1 MPDLSLKFV
10 IQTLDKGGV
19 ATFRRIRQEV
29 RGLNQDVKVS
39 PGGWTQTR
47 TAIDRTTTAAERF
60 NTAGR
65 RGGRTLDELIDRQR
79 RLRRETA
86 QTESVWSRMTRTF
99 GMGGGGGGAGG
110 GGRAGGGLGGA
121 AGAAG
126 AARLAGGVGTV
137 AVAGGAAT
145 VGAGFA
151 GVKSAISTGARFESY
166 RASLKT
172 IEGDFARADRSMSWV
187 QEFAKT
193 TPYELDQVM
202 AAFVQLK
209 AYGMDPVDGTLR
221 SLGDASSAMQKDLL
235 TAVEMMADAQTG
247 EFERLKEFGIRAKQ
261 QGDKV
266 TFSYNRAGKE
276 MTVTSRKTAT
286 EIRRTLLG
294 IFDGSFKGAMDE
306 QSRTW
311 NGMMSNMGDTGTG
324 FLKKIADKGSFDAAK
339 KELSGFLAFLQK
351 AEADGRL
358 DKWASDISESL
369 VKLITT
375 GAAIAREINWVQLA
389 KNINGVAEAVLALVR
404 AGNQVGELFT
414 PGFWNFNIEK
424 KGGEGPDLLYQA
436 FGRKPGRRTSAAG
449 GFDDFRANPWAFDP
463 GGEFRL
469 PGARPRFSYEMP
481 SERRTLAGREAI
493 RSLSRGPDWTLPAG
507 PPQRLSGAISIG
519 LAPGLELRS
528 ADFGPDID
536 YRRGPAGGGQ

>member
-19 ATFRRIRQEV
+19 ATFRRIRNEV
-29 RGLNQDVKVS
+29 RGLNQDVKAS
-39 PGGWTQTR
+39 PGGWSQAR

-86 QTESVWSRMTRTF
+86 QTESVWSRLARTI
-99 GMGGGGGGAGG
+99 GMGGGGAGG
-110 GGRAGGGLGGA
+110 GGGRGGGMGGAGGA
-121 AGAAG
+121 AMAS
-126 AARLAGGVGTV
+126 RMAGGVGTV

-145 VGAGFA
+145 VGVGFA
-151 GVKSAISTGARFESY
+151 GVKSSINTGARFESY

-172 IEGDFARADRSMSWV
+172 IEGDFAKADRSMAWV
-187 QEFAKT
+187 QDFAKR

-209 AYGMDPVDGTLR
+209 AYGMDPMDGTLR
-221 SLGDASSAMQKDLL
+221 SLGDASSAMQKDVL

-247 EFERLKEFGIRAKQ
+247 EFERLKEFGVRARQ
-261 QGDKV
+261 QGDQV
-266 TFSYNRAGKE
+266 TFSYTRAGKE
-276 MTVTSRKTAT
+276 MSVTSRKTAT

-358 DKWASDISESL
+358 DKWASEISDSL

-375 GAAIAREINWVQLA
+375 GAAIAREIDWVQLA
-389 KNINGVAEAVLALVR
+389 KDINTLAEAILALVR

-424 KGGEGPDLLYQA
+424 TGGQGPDLLYRA

-449 GFDDFRANPWAFDP
+449 GLMDFVGNPWAYRPD
-463 GGEFRL
+463 GEVR
-469 PGARPRFSYEMP
+469 ARPTVAAP
-481 SERRTLAGREAI
+481 RRTLSEGAG
-493 RSLSRGPDWTLPAG
+493 LPGLPGGAPWSAAPA
-507 PPQRLSGAISIG
+507 PPQKLSGAISIG
-519 LAPGLELRS
+519 LAPGLEIRN

-536 YRRGPAGGGQ
+536 FRRGPAGGGQ

>member
-19 ATFRRIRQEV
+19 ATFRRIRHEV
-29 RGLNQDVKVS
+29 RGLNQEVKAS
-39 PGGWTQTR
+39 PGGWTQAR

-65 RGGRTLDELIDRQR
+65 RGGRTLDDLIDRQR

-86 QTESVWSRMTRTF
+86 ATETVWSRLARAF
-99 GMGGGGGGAGG
+99 GMTSGGYGAGDGRRG
-110 GGRAGGGLGGA
+110 GMGSA

-126 AARLAGGVGTV
+126 AARLAGAAGTV

-145 VGAGFA
+145 VGLGFA
-151 GVKSAISTGARFESY
+151 GVKKSISTGARFESY

-187 QEFAKT
+187 QEFARK

-209 AYGMDPVDGTLR
+209 AYGMDPADGTLR

-247 EFERLKEFGIRAKQ
+247 EFERLKEFGVRSKQ

-266 TFSYNRAGKE
+266 TFSYSRAGKE

-294 IFDGSFKGAMDE
+294 IFDSSFKGAMDE

-339 KELSGFLAFLQK
+339 KELSGFLAFLAK
-351 AEADGRL
+351 AEADGRF
-358 DKWASDISESL
+358 DKWAGEISDSL
-369 VKLITT
+369 VKLIRT
-375 GAAIAREINWVQLA
+375 GASIAREVDWVQLA
-389 KNINGVAEAVLALVR
+389 KNINGLAEAILALVR
-404 AGNQVGELFT
+404 AGNEFGDLFD
-414 PGFWNFNIEK
+414 GDMFNLNVERR
-424 KGGEGPDLLYQA
+424 GGQGPDLLYRA

-449 GFDDFRANPWAFDP
+449 GLMDFVGNPWAYRPD
-463 GGEFRL
+463 GE
-469 PGARPRFSYEMP
+469 ARTRPTVAAP
-481 SERRTLAGREAI
+481 RRTLGSGAG
-493 RSLSRGPDWTLPAG
+493 LRGLPGGA
-507 PPQRLSGAISIG
+507 PWSATPAPAQKLSGAISIG
-519 LAPGLELRS
+519 LEPGLVIRN

-536 YRRGPAGGGQ
+536 FRRGPAGGGQ